1 MEADMKYELK
11 NIKTLNTHEGQAWT
25 ASVYKDGKRIGTAED
40 RGDGGSSWLYLDNR
54 ADEDAL
60 VAWCAEASKN
70 SGLWMAQYATETIKT
85 HHIGGEKNGTE
96 TYELRF
102 NTEMALAYLMEI
114 SDLDK
119 RAKKDIIFRVPNN
132 NDPLT
137 CVDTH
142 DTYRLSGQS
151 MATATPASVAS
162 ALVYITNKFSNAEVW
177 QSHEHRWL
185 SASEM
190 LKDVR
195 AYLPAQVGA

>member
-54 ADEDAL
+54 ADEDAF

-119 RAKKDIIFRVPNN
+119 RAKKDIIFRTPRVIPH
-132 NDPLT
+132 T
-137 CVDTH
+137 SVDTY

>member
-11 NIKTLNTHEGQAWT
+11 NIKTLNTHEGTAWT

-40 RGDGGSSWLYLDNR
+40 RGDGGSSWLYLENR

-60 VAWCAEASKN
+60 VEWCAQAAKN

-102 NTEMALAYLMEI
+102 NSEMALAYLMEI

-119 RAKKDIIFRVPNN
+119 RAKKDIIFRVPNG

-151 MATATPASVAS
+151 MATATPSSVAQ
-162 ALVYITNKFSNAEVW
+162 ALVYITTKFSNAEVW
-177 QSHEHRWL
+177 DFREHSWL
-185 SASEM
+185 SASAM
-190 LKDVR
+190 LEDMR
-195 AYLPAQVGA
+195 GFLPAQVGA

>member
-11 NIKTLNTHEGQAWT
+11 NIKTLNTHDGVAWT
-25 ASVYKDGKRIGTAED
+25 ASVYRDGKRIGTAED
-40 RGDGGSSWLYLDNR
+40 RGDGGSTWLYLDNR
-54 ADEDAL
+54 ADEADL

-85 HHIGGEKNGTE
+85 HHVGGEQNGTA

-102 NTEMALAYLMEI
+102 NDEMALAYLMEV

-119 RAKKDIIFRVPNN
+119 RAKKNIVFRTPRVIPH
-132 NDPLT
+132 T
-137 CVDTH
+137 SVDTY
-142 DTYRLSGQS
+142 DTYTLSGRS
-151 MATATPASVAS
+151 MATETPASVSA

-177 QSHEHRWL
+177 HSREHMWV

-195 AYLPAQVGA
+195 AYVPVQVGA

>member
-1 MEADMKYELK
+1 
-11 NIKTLNTHEGQAWT
+11 
-25 ASVYKDGKRIGTAED
+25 
-40 RGDGGSSWLYLDNR
+40 
-54 ADEDAL
+54 
-60 VAWCAEASKN
+60 
-70 SGLWMAQYATETIKT
+70 MAQYATETIKT

-119 RAKKDIIFRVPNN
+119 RAKKDIIFRVPNGK
-132 NDPLT
+132 DPLT

>member
-1 MEADMKYELK
+1 
-11 NIKTLNTHEGQAWT
+11 
-25 ASVYKDGKRIGTAED
+25 
-40 RGDGGSSWLYLDNR
+40 
-54 ADEDAL
+54 
-60 VAWCAEASKN
+60 
-70 SGLWMAQYATETIKT
+70 
-85 HHIGGEKNGTE
+85 
-96 TYELRF
+96 
-102 NTEMALAYLMEI
+102 MEI

>member
-11 NIKTLNTHEGQAWT
+11 NIKTLNTHDGVAWT
-25 ASVYKDGKRIGTAED
+25 ASVYRDGKRIGTAED

-54 ADEDAL
+54 ADEADL

-85 HHIGGEKNGTE
+85 HHVGGEQNGTA

-102 NTEMALAYLMEI
+102 NDEMALAYLMEV

-119 RAKKDIIFRVPNN
+119 RAKKNIVFRTPRVIPH
-132 NDPLT
+132 T
-137 CVDTH
+137 SVDTY
-142 DTYRLSGQS
+142 DTYTLSGQS
-151 MATATPASVAS
+151 MATDTPASVSA

-177 QSHEHRWL
+177 HSREHMWV
-185 SASEM
+185 SASDM

-195 AYLPAQVGA
+195 AYVPVQVGA